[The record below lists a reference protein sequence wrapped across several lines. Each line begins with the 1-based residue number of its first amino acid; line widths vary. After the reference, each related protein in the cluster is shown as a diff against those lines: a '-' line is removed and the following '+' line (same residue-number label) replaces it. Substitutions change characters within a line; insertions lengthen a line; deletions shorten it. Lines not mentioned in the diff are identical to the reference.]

1 MVGIQPMGPFCDL
14 GTPIT
19 DKEGNL
25 LAIGASRQPGEGGFM
40 TQFFEVGTIRATLEA
55 WKH

>member
-1 MVGIQPMGPFCDL
+1 MVGIEPSGPFCDV

-25 LAIGASRQPGEGGFM
+25 LAIGAIRQPSQGEFM
-40 TQFFEVGTIRATLEA
+40 IQFFEVGTIRATLEA